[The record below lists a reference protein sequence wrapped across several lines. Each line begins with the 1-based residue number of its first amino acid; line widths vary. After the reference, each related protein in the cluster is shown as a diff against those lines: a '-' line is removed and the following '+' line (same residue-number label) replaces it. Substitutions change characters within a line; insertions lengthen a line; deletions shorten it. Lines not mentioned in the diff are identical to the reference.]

1 MVTEEVSVEVDS
13 EDVDTPWRKGLLSA
27 VGHAVRLRHDAT
39 LSWRNDV
46 LPVRIDADAEDASVV
61 MSVLVIFFFFFLKN
75 SKVCYY
81 AVTNQDCFNSAV
93 VAATAIHSIDSNKW
107 IKFNWC

>member
-61 MSVLVIFFFFFLKN
+61 MSVLVIFFFFFEKFKGMLLR
-75 SKVCYY
+75 CYQPRLFQLCCCGS
-81 AVTNQDCFNSAV
+81 NC
-93 VAATAIHSIDSNKW
+93 HSFDW
-107 IKFNWC
+107 